1 MKHIVIDIETLP
13 SGEYSSPEDIK
24 APANYKDPE
33 KIMEYQKSRI
43 EEEFRKRA
51 LIPHKCNVCS
61 IALKSNSFETSI
73 YAQEEDCI
81 RWLEESLSSH
91 SNSPYEIVLVGV
103 NIRSFDII
111 ILKQRAWKY
120 KSEFLSVAMSQKI
133 VDLMDLFT
141 GSKYKDYLV
150 SKDEMCK
157 FFDIPVEGDSGS
169 QVYDWFL
176 QGKFKDIQEHCL
188 NDVRKE
194 YELFQRM
201 SL

>member
-1 MKHIVIDIETLP
+1 
-13 SGEYSSPEDIK
+13 
-24 APANYKDPE
+24 
-33 KIMEYQKSRI
+33 
-43 EEEFRKRA
+43 
-51 LIPHKCNVCS
+51 
-61 IALKSNSFETSI
+61 
-73 YAQEEDCI
+73 
-81 RWLEESLSSH
+81 
-91 SNSPYEIVLVGV
+91 
-103 NIRSFDII
+103 
-111 ILKQRAWKY
+111 
-120 KSEFLSVAMSQKI
+120 
-133 VDLMDLFT
+133 LFT

-176 QGKFKDIQEHCL
+176 QGKFEDIQEHCL